1 MKPLLRASLVPCLA
15 LLAVGVPALPA
26 VADIDTDQVMR
37 STVWVDSS
45 WVGQVEVPYSDDTS
59 QRFTATAGKGC
70 TGFIVSGAGDIV
82 TAGHC
87 VQYDD
92 AVRKALLQT
101 VINENKLAPT
111 SGQFN
116 LDQLTWTVRV
126 ESTPTISIGQPSI
139 VKNAPFDKDG
149 ITARLVAAQDPEA
162 GDNALVQVVGKD
174 TAGTVLPIAE
184 QAPKVRDH
192 ITAVGFPSDTASI
205 TEATRQSPTFKEG
218 SISAQTVSKK
228 GVPKLQLD
236 GELISGMSGGPT
248 LNAAGEVVG
257 VNSSGF
263 TNRNESF
270 VTDTATLRTFLE
282 QNGVKLTAAAGA
294 STTSGSNGAA
304 AQPAAPQAASTSDNS
319 LTTTLIVALCVLAA
333 MVIAGAVYLFQQRR
347 KTTLATATASAPSLS
362 SGDPDHG
369 HSS

>member
-1 MKPLLRASLVPCLA
+1 
-15 LLAVGVPALPA
+15 
-26 VADIDTDQVMR
+26 MR
-37 STVWVDSS
+37 STVWVDAY

-70 TGFIVSGAGDIV
+70 TGFIVSGTGDIA

-92 AVRKALLQT
+92 AVRKSLLQI
-101 VINENKLAPT
+101 VINENNLAPT
-111 SGQFN
+111 SGQFD
-116 LDQLTWTVRV
+116 LDQLTWPVRV
-126 ESTPTISIGQPSI
+126 ESTPTIKIGQPSI
-139 VKNAPFDKDG
+139 VKDAPFDKDG

-174 TAGTVLPIAE
+174 TASTVLPIAG

-192 ITAVGFPSDTASI
+192 ITAVGFPSDIASI

-248 LNAAGEVVG
+248 LNTAGEVVG

-282 QNGVKLTAAAGA
+282 QNGVKLTTAGT
-294 STTSGSNGAA
+294 SLTTAGPNAEA
-304 AQPAAPQAASTSDNS
+304 AQPAGTQTAQSSAST

-333 MVIAGAVYLFQQRR
+333 LVVAGAVYFFQQRR
-347 KTTLATATASAPSLS
+347 KSTQATATASAPSLS
-362 SGDPDHG
+362 SDEPDHG

>member
-1 MKPLLRASLVPCLA
+1 MKPLLRASLVPFLA
-15 LLAVGVPALPA
+15 LSAVGVPALPA
-26 VADIDTDQVMR
+26 AADIDTDQVMR
-37 STVWVDSS
+37 STVWVDSF
-45 WVGQVEVPYSDDTS
+45 WIGQVDVSYTDNTS

-70 TGFIVSGAGDIV
+70 TGFIVSGAGDIA

-101 VINENKLAPT
+101 VINENNLAPT
-111 SGQFN
+111 SGQFD
-116 LDQLTWTVRV
+116 LDKLTWPVSV
-126 ESTPTISIGQPSI
+126 ESTPTIQIGQPSI
-139 VKNAPFDKDG
+139 VKDAPFDKDG

-248 LNAAGEVVG
+248 LNSAGQVVG

-294 STTSGSNGAA
+294 SASSGSNAAA
-304 AQPAAPQAASTSDNS
+304 AQPAAPQAASSSDS
-319 LTTTLIVALCVLAA
+319 TLTTTLIVALCVLALL
-333 MVIAGAVYLFQQRR
+333 VVAGAGYLFLQRR
-347 KTTLATATASAPSLS
+347 KPAPAAAAASAPSLPLN
-362 SGDPDHG
+362 DPDHG
-369 HSS
+369 PAS